1 MLRMQQR
8 MMISSYINIFDVVP
22 KNNKLRLLHDLID
35 FNFIQDELE
44 TKYSINMGREGKP
57 VLMFKYLL
65 LKTIFNLS
73 DRDVIE
79 RSRYDMSFKLFLDI
93 APESTAIIS
102 PSALSKFRR
111 QRLKDMEILDI
122 LINKTVEL
130 AIKKGVI
137 KSRAIIV
144 DATHTKSKYNLKSA
158 IEILRERSKA
168 LRRSLYEADSNIKE
182 SLPKK
187 NTEDILEKEIEYSKE
202 LIKIVK
208 EKDMDSLRQDI
219 TERLNF
225 LEETIEDNLEH
236 LKSSKDEDARVGHK
250 TADTSFFGYKTH
262 LAMTKERII
271 VAATVTSGEKADGKE
286 LPELVR
292 KSRKAGMNVRTVI
305 GDKAYSGKD
314 NIQHAKENDYELVA
328 RLNRAISQG
337 TRTKEEEFLF
347 NKDAGMYQCKAGHL
361 AIKKAKEVSKTRPNK
376 NPRMKYY
383 FDIEKCKHCPQKE
396 GCYKEG
402 SKTKTYSETI
412 LCDEH
417 SAQAIFEQTDY
428 FKNESK
434 ERYKIEAKNS
444 ELKHRYGYDVSVSPS
459 GLVGME
465 LQGALAIFAANIK
478 RIMKLSTKR

>member
-1 MLRMQQR
+1 
-8 MMISSYINIFDVVP
+8 
-22 KNNKLRLLHDLID
+22 
-35 FNFIQDELE
+35 
-44 TKYSINMGREGKP
+44 
-57 VLMFKYLL
+57 
-65 LKTIFNLS
+65 
-73 DRDVIE
+73 
-79 RSRYDMSFKLFLDI
+79 
-93 APESTAIIS
+93 
-102 PSALSKFRR
+102 
-111 QRLKDMEILDI
+111 
-122 LINKTVEL
+122 
-130 AIKKGVI
+130 
-137 KSRAIIV
+137 
-144 DATHTKSKYNLKSA
+144 
-158 IEILRERSKA
+158 
-168 LRRSLYEADSNIKE
+168 
-182 SLPKK
+182 
-187 NTEDILEKEIEYSKE
+187 
-202 LIKIVK
+202 
-208 EKDMDSLRQDI
+208 
-219 TERLNF
+219 
-225 LEETIEDNLEH
+225 
-236 LKSSKDEDARVGHK
+236 
-250 TADTSFFGYKTH
+250 
-262 LAMTKERII
+262 MTKERII